1 MQRDKGKLKEAHY
14 RRLLMKF
21 LALLSVLSLAPYSF
35 YLVSDGFRNFLELGH
50 LWLVIALVLFAL
62 SMFIGKPIYK
72 LENPF
77 LHSRDCKEPRH
88 DK

>member
-1 MQRDKGKLKEAHY
+1 MQKDKRKLTEAHY

-35 YLVSDGFRNFLELGH
+35 YLVSDGFRNFLEFGH
-50 LWLVIALVLFAL
+50 LWLVIALILFGL
-62 SMFIGKPIYK
+62 SMFIGKPIYR

-77 LHSRDCKEPRH
+77 LHSRNRKETH
-88 DK
+88 HGK